1 MFFKLFQK
9 RLSKSEYNHVIITNF
24 NLNCS
29 KAFRNIPPMRH
40 VDEEWLENRFSL
52 FEKFCLPSIINQT
65 NKNFLWMC
73 ALHKDTP
80 EKYRAKFSEYQKL
93 CPQIQIVYSDEI
105 LEYHK
110 NLPDIIRQIIKA
122 PKEYIVTS
130 RLDSDD
136 ALGCD
141 YIEKVQK
148 NLYKKDNY
156 FIDFLYGYL
165 YDLKNNSLYFRK
177 YKRNPFSTRVEKHDY
192 FKTVRDCQH
201 TEINKFGKVITIKT
215 RKALW
220 CQIVHGGNVLNKVKG
235 KPVKNTK
242 DFSSRYNFDT
252 GKK

>member
-1 MFFKLFQK
+1 M
-9 RLSKSEYNHVIITNF
+9 
-24 NLNCS
+24 
-29 KAFRNIPPMRH
+29 
-40 VDEEWLENRFSL
+40 
-52 FEKFCLPSIINQT
+52 
-65 NKNFLWMC
+65 
-73 ALHKDTP
+73 
-80 EKYRAKFSEYQKL
+80 
-93 CPQIQIVYSDEI
+93 
-105 LEYHK
+105 
-110 NLPDIIRQIIKA
+110 
-122 PKEYIVTS
+122 
-130 RLDSDD
+130 
-136 ALGCD
+136 
-141 YIEKVQK
+141 
-148 NLYKKDNY
+148 
-156 FIDFLYGYL
+156 